1 MVDENKSLLFNHEYQ
16 LLKPSPE
23 RVYMI
28 PVTEWDRIIKRIGRF
43 RDSSQ
48 FFQSLGWALLG
59 VGATAFFTA
68 IVLPDGVVK
77 EAPRILI
84 ICWSAFAVGFI
95 CGFVS
100 LIYARFHRRDHE
112 TLQSDIVEEM
122 KAIAARY
129 EPPGK

>member
-1 MVDENKSLLFNHEYQ
+1 MVDENKPLLFNHEYQ

-28 PVTEWDRIIKRIGRF
+28 PVTEWDRIIKRIARF

-59 VGATAFFTA
+59 VAATAFFTA
-68 IVLPDGVVK
+68 IVLPEGVVK
-77 EAPRILI
+77 EAPRIFV
-84 ICWSAFAVGFI
+84 ICWGVFAVGFI

-100 LIYARFHRRDHE
+100 LIYARFHRRDRD
-112 TLQSDIVEEM
+112 TLQSDIIEDM
-122 KAIAARY
+122 RDIASRY
-129 EPPGK
+129 EPPSK